1 MVNIFD
7 FKYRVIIGGFF
18 IYSKEKYKQTKMEYF
33 RSEMNMAL
41 PLSKANNYPDFKPWY
56 SGLFDN

>member
-41 PLSKANNYPDFKPWY
+41 PLSKANN
-56 SGLFDN
+56 